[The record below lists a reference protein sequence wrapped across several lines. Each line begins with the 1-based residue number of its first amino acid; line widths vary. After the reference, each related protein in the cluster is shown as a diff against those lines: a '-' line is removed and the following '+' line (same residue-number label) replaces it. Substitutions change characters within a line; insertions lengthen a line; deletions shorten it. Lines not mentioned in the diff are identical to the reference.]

1 MKSAKKVAP
10 YFYNHETNTLQVTK
24 AFLKAAGN
32 LYTPEY
38 RIIQAYRNDHPTMI
52 ISTGEA
58 RKGTARI
65 AYAQMKEYITALDKS
80 GKMLEQ
86 FETVKLLSKIQ
97 PSPYNY
103 VKCWFAET
111 YPNYKEA
118 LKTDA
123 DGKLYFVKLEKSGK
137 DGSIQVAKKIAEVV
151 ITPAQPEPAP
161 GTVAVA
167 HPELMEAPKSEE
179 TNVPESQEIA
189 A

>member
-123 DGKLYFVKLEKSGK
+123 DGKLYKSGEN
-137 DGSIQVAKKIAEVV
+137 GSIQVAKKIAEVV

-179 TNVPESQEIA
+179 TNEPESQEIA

>member
-1 MKSAKKVAP
+1 MKNAKTAAAAAC
-10 YFYNHETNTLQVTK
+10 FYDHLTNTLVVTK

-32 LYTPEY
+32 LYNPEY
-38 RIIQAYRNDHPTMI
+38 RIIQAYRNEHPDMKF
-52 ISTGEA
+52 STGEP
-58 RKGTARI
+58 RKGKARI
-65 AYAQMKEYITALDKS
+65 SYAQMKEYIMTRDKS

-103 VKCWFAET
+103 VKCWFKET
-111 YPNYKEA
+111 YPQYAENV
-118 LKTDA
+118 KTGE
-123 DGKLYFVKLEKSGK
+123 DGKLRYTKSL
-137 DGSIQVAKKIAEVV
+137 AEVV

-179 TNVPESQEIA
+179 TNEPESQEIA

>member
-103 VKCWFAET
+103 VKCWFKET
-111 YPNYKEA
+111 YPQYAENV
-118 LKTDA
+118 KTGE
-123 DGKLYFVKLEKSGK
+123 DGKLRYTKSL
-137 DGSIQVAKKIAEVV
+137 AEV
-151 ITPAQPEPAP
+151 ILTPAQPEPAP
-161 GTVAVA
+161 GTVALP
-167 HPELMEAPKSEE
+167 HPELMEAPKPAE
-179 TNVPESQEIA
+179 PESQEIA